1 MEEIKRDDDLVVSF
15 KELEIDSMI
24 NLISDTVTKPT
35 PGMLEAMMNA
45 AVGDDV
51 FGEDPTVKELEN
63 RLARMFGKERGLFC
77 PTGTMSNQ
85 LALKCHTQPMDEV
98 ICDENSHIYH
108 YENGGYAMHSGISIQ
123 LLPGHNGI
131 ITKEQVEK
139 AIKPD
144 YDWLPRTRLV
154 VLENSANRAGG
165 NYYTRDEI
173 RPISEFCR
181 SNDLKIHLDGARL
194 FNVLVETGDT
204 TEEVGTLFD
213 SISICLSKGLGAP
226 AGTVLLGEEDFIKQA
241 RRWRKAMGGGM
252 RQSGYLAAAGLYA
265 LKHHIDRL
273 KIDNARAKKLGA
285 VLSECDYVAQV
296 RSVKTNIVI
305 FDLVQ
310 EVPATLLLEYFRSKG
325 MNASAFAPHTV
336 RLVTHLDITDDM
348 ISQAIEIIR
357 SFKK

>member
-1 MEEIKRDDDLVVSF
+1 
-15 KELEIDSMI
+15 MI

-35 PGMLEAMMNA
+35 PGMLEAMMSA
-45 AVGDDV
+45 TVGDDV

-63 RLARMFGKERGLFC
+63 KLASMFGKEKGLFC
-77 PTGTMSNQ
+77 PSGTMSNQ

-108 YENGGYAMHSGISIQ
+108 YENGGYAFHSGISIQ
-123 LLPGHNGI
+123 LLPGQNGK

-139 AIKPD
+139 AVKPD

-165 NYYTRDEI
+165 NYYTCEEI

-181 SNDLKIHLDGARL
+181 SKGFRIHLDGARL
-194 FNVLVETGDT
+194 FNVLVETGEST
-204 TEEVGTLFD
+204 AEVGTLFD

-226 AGTVLLGEEDFIKQA
+226 AGTVLLGDVDFIKQA

-252 RQSGYLAAAGLYA
+252 RQSGYLAAAGIYA
-265 LKHHIDRL
+265 LSHHIDRL
-273 KIDNARAKKLGA
+273 KIDNKRAKQLEL
-285 VLSECDYVAQV
+285 VLQECDYVAQV
-296 RSVKTNIVI
+296 RTVRTNIVI
-305 FDLVQ
+305 FDLVP
-310 EVPATLLLEYFRSKG
+310 EVPATLLLDYFRSKG
-325 MNASAFAPHTV
+325 LNASAFASHTV
-336 RLVTHLDITDDM
+336 RLVTHLDITDEM
-348 ISQAIEIIR
+348 ISQASEIIR